1 MGGELEVGGRRRSI
15 RDDSQIGL
23 AESLGDGRERL
34 QEKL

>member
-15 RDDSQIGL
+15 RDDSQIW